1 MDSLLGALLIF
12 WLRVSDVSLGTL
24 RVIHTVRGQR
34 LLAAGLGFLESGI
47 FIVAIWR
54 VFSHLDDPAR
64 MLGYA
69 AGFAVGTACGMTIE
83 SWIAS
88 GYVLARIIS
97 RERSKEILRLLRQE
111 GFGVTDLGG
120 EGEDAPV
127 NILFLIDQRRR
138 ARRLIEIVRKA
149 DPTAFMSLDP
159 VNMAMGAYL
168 PHVAALAAVRK

>member
-1 MDSLLGALLIF
+1 MNSLLGALLIF
-12 WLRVSDVSLGTL
+12 SLRVSDVSLGTL

-34 LLAAGLGFLESGI
+34 LLSASLGFLESGI

-54 VFSHLDDPAR
+54 VFSHLDDPVR

-69 AGFAVGTACGMTIE
+69 TGFAVGTACGMTIE

-97 RERSKEILRLLRQE
+97 RDRSGEILRLLRRE

-127 NILFLIDQRRR
+127 HILFLIDQRRR
-138 ARRLIEIVRKA
+138 TRRLIEIVRQA
-149 DPTAFMSLDP
+149 DPAAFMSLDQ

-168 PHVAALAAVRK
+168 PHVAALATVRK